1 MSLRLAVLGSS
12 LLVAVL
18 AASRVGPVGA
28 DEAAPLPPLSRSDLE
43 LLPFDEAERLAFL
56 RDHGPLVFRVET
68 VLRRLERVEEQLA
81 ERARVERK
89 TDGGA
94 PALLEERARLVA
106 QAETLL
112 PEIEAALAAAG
123 VPAGSLERARR
134 FARGPLRV
142 DGFGRALV
150 LEVDGLNEKQRALFA
165 HLVPAVHGAAV
176 TLDAEARRLGAAGGE
191 AQVALAERLAQRR
204 RDLEKRFW
212 RLVYWALDDVQRHA
226 LVARLPHELQKRD
239 DGIGHVYLLEGLTP
253 SQGVAFKALLLE
265 IEAEAAADSAEVKR
279 AQEAL
284 ARGGLDADEKRAHER
299 AKGQA
304 ERRLVDL
311 QLRARD
317 QGLAIF
323 TPEQVRSLRSIV
335 PHLTAEERRRPV
347 TETLAEVVTLPEQR
361 AAFEALTRKYAGLKM
376 RIESG
381 YLAIKRAMD
390 DAGPESPEREMAEM
404 QAAALGGE
412 VARVLREAHG
422 EVFLGILTPAQAEA
436 WVLGL

>member
-1 MSLRLAVLGSS
+1 MNLRIAVVVLLAVASP
-12 LLVAVL
+12 LVAPIGAEEG
-18 AASRVGPVGA
+18 AA
-28 DEAAPLPPLSRSDLE
+28 LPPLSRSDLE
-43 LLPFDEAERLAFL
+43 LLPFDEAGRLAFL

-94 PALLEERARLVA
+94 PALREERLRLVA

-112 PEIEAALAAAG
+112 PEIEVALAAAG

-134 FARGPLRV
+134 FPRGPLRT
-142 DGFGRALV
+142 DRFGRSQV
-150 LEVDGLNEKQRALFA
+150 LEVESLTERQRALFA
-165 HLVPAVHGAAV
+165 HLAPAVDGAALA
-176 TLDAEARRLGAAGGE
+176 LDAEVRRLEAAGGE
-191 AQVALAERLAQRR
+191 AQAALARQLAQRR
-204 RDLEKRFW
+204 REVEKRFW
-212 RLVYWALDDVQRHA
+212 RLVYWALDDAQRHA

-265 IEAEAAADSAEVKR
+265 IEAEAAADTTEVKR
-279 AQEAL
+279 AEEAL
-284 ARGGLDADEKRAHER
+284 ARGGLPADERRALEQ
-299 AKGQA
+299 AKGEAQ
-304 ERRLVDL
+304 RRLVDL
-311 QLRARD
+311 QLRARA

-323 TPEQVRSLRSIV
+323 TPEQVRSLRSLV
-335 PHLTAEERRRPV
+335 PHLTADERRRPV
-347 TETLAEVVTLPEQR
+347 TETLAEVATLPEQR